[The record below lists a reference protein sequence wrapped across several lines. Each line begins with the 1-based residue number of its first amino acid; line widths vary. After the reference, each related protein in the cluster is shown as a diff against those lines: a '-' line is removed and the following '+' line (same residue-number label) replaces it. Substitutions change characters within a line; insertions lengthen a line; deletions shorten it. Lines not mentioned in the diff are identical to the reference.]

1 MIFKEFSL
9 YAIKKFFP
17 VYQSKMYIQKSI
29 QILCTVQCIFT
40 KAKKYYKSQKPPP
53 DFSSHCHPFPKV
65 TAIPTFFF
73 NSNFLCHSLV
83 LPVLNFMWM
92 ELCSV
97 YFSCVFGFFHS
108 NYVEIVSINPC
119 YCTIVVVSLFSL
131 LYNTTLYECFT
142 VYAFYYWWMFPVWG
156 QYE

>member
-1 MIFKEFSL
+1 
-9 YAIKKFFP
+9 
-17 VYQSKMYIQKSI
+17 MYSSMH
-29 QILCTVQCIFT
+29 F
-40 KAKKYYKSQKPPP
+40 YKSKEILQISETPSWLFQSLSPLP
-53 DFSSHCHPFPKV
+53 EGNCNSN
-65 TAIPTFFF
+65 FFF
-73 NSNFLCHSLV
+73 LNSNFLCHSLV

-119 YCTIVVVSLFSL
+119 YCTIVIVSLFSL